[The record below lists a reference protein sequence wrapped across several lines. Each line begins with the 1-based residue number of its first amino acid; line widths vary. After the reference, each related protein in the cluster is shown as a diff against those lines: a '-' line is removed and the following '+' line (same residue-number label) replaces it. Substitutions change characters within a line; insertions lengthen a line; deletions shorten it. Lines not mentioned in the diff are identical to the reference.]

1 MPRRTSGSS
10 TFPSRAF
17 DVSDAQRAAI
27 FASRYDDAVFSDAE
41 QALLLFVRAVANSPT
56 VDDAS
61 FSRFRAHFSDRIT
74 VEVIVLVG
82 YYFTIARLATG
93 LDLEIDIPED
103 DALIRLAG
111 SR

>member
-1 MPRRTSGSS
+1 
-10 TFPSRAF
+10 
-17 DVSDAQRAAI
+17 
-27 FASRYDDAVFSDAE
+27 
-41 QALLLFVRAVANSPT
+41 
-56 VDDAS
+56 
-61 FSRFRAHFSDRIT
+61 